1 MEGVMVIDDGDGAMD
16 GDDVLW
22 LPTYSYLPRYS
33 YTDSGGGH

>member
-22 LPTYSYLPRYS
+22 LPTYCKLVS
-33 YTDSGGGH
+33 